1 MPVNM
6 LISIAQSKSAA
17 KRLAKSLSAADLKK
31 AISHLE
37 SALIAIEKRETTKAA
52 KKQAANLKKL
62 KAMMAKMD
70 LTAADVRSPTA
81 TSAKRKTDGKK
92 TTGRRKTDPRKGK
105 KVAPKYQLKIGKS
118 LHKWTGR
125 GRLPLV
131 FKEFLDKN
139 GSLEQCLIK

>member
-1 MPVNM
+1 LPVNT
-6 LISIAQSKSAA
+6 LVSIAQSRSTAN
-17 KRLAKSLSAADLKK
+17 RLAKSLNAAELKK

-37 SALIAIEKRETTKAA
+37 AALIAIERREVVKAA

-70 LTAADVRSPTA
+70 LTAADVRSLT
-81 TSAKRKTDGKK
+81 TTGTKRKTARGK
-92 TTGRRKTDPRKGK
+92 TSGRRKADPRKGK
-105 KVAPKYQLKIGKS
+105 KVAPKYQLKVGKS

-125 GRLPLV
+125 GLMPLV

-139 GSLEQCLIK
+139 GSLEKCLIK

>member
-1 MPVNM
+1 LTVNI
-6 LISIAQSKSAA
+6 LISIAQSKSTAN
-17 KRLAKSLSAADLKK
+17 RLAKSLSAADLKK

-37 SALIAIEKRETTKAA
+37 AALIVIEKRETAKAA

-62 KAMMAKMD
+62 KAMMTKMD
-70 LTAADVRSPTA
+70 LTAADVRSLTA

-105 KVAPKYQLKIGKS
+105 KVAPKYQLKVGKS
-118 LHKWTGR
+118 FHKWSGR
-125 GRLPLV
+125 GRMPLV

-139 GSLEQCLIK
+139 GSLEKCLIK